1 MPGTP
6 DESLFEVEQ
15 ELLGGSG
22 DAMEADPL
30 LKHIR
35 TRVTDEGLIIEVF
48 DIEGSPL
55 FDGPTAE
62 PEPIFEDLVEM
73 IGRVLSRTVNPVAVT
88 GHLATGD
95 VGRGGPDPWRL
106 SADRAQLTREL
117 LAGGRRRRRR
127 VSRVTGKADRS
138 PVADD
143 PRESRNRRVEITL
156 LRRFEG

>member
-1 MPGTP
+1 MFSQDVLAKDETGQEGDPEKMDVPGTP

-30 LKHIR
+30 LAHIR

-62 PEPIFEDLVEM
+62 PEPIFEDLVQM

-88 GHLATGD
+88 GHLAAGD
-95 VGRGGPDPWRL
+95 VGPRGAGPLAAVVRPGAADARLPRGGGR
-106 SADRAQLTREL
+106 
-117 LAGGRRRRRR
+117 GGRAGRR
-127 VSRVTGKADRS
+127 G
-138 PVADD
+138 
-143 PRESRNRRVEITL
+143 
-156 LRRFEG
+156 